1 MKKIVASVGLVAVG
15 AASGVQAI
23 SLANLNSEGAKPWS
37 ISATLRGFYD
47 DNINSS
53 HSGQQQVWGYEV
65 SPALTLNWVLEQTTF
80 SLGYVY
86 SFRYYDKLPAGNTD
100 KTDQNHTFNVLLNHS
115 FSERYQVS
123 IQDSFVIGQEPDVLR
138 GQNFFNTYQRVP
150 GDNIRNYGTINFD
163 AQMTRVFGVQIGYA
177 NGYFKYDDANS
188 GFFDANGV
196 WNASRAGLLNRLE
209 HYIHLDGRWQ
219 VQPQTVA
226 LLGYRYGQSDYTGN
240 EVIGY
245 DDVTAAPYFSD
256 ARNNRSHTGYVGIEH
271 HFRPDLTASIRAGGR
286 YTDFYNEP
294 GGGHSDIGPV
304 AMASLQYTYA
314 PESYLEFGVTHDRNA
329 SDLFSASNGNLTTDA
344 VSTAVYGTVNHR
356 IMPRLYGNLTGQ
368 YQNSITQG
376 GAQGNVSENYYL
388 VGLNVEYRFTPHLSA
403 HTGYNYDRLGSELPN
418 RPFDRNRVY
427 IGVTATY

>member
-1 MKKIVASVGLVAVG
+1 
-15 AASGVQAI
+15 
-23 SLANLNSEGAKPWS
+23 
-37 ISATLRGFYD
+37 
-47 DNINSS
+47 
-53 HSGQQQVWGYEV
+53 
-65 SPALTLNWVLEQTTF
+65 
-80 SLGYVY
+80 
-86 SFRYYDKLPAGNTD
+86 
-100 KTDQNHTFNVLLNHS
+100 
-115 FSERYQVS
+115 
-123 IQDSFVIGQEPDVLR
+123 
-138 GQNFFNTYQRVP
+138 
-150 GDNIRNYGTINFD
+150 
-163 AQMTRVFGVQIGYA
+163 VQIGYA
-177 NGYFKYDDANS
+177 NSFFKYDDANS

>member
-15 AASGVQAI
+15 AASGVQAF

-163 AQMTRVFGVQIGYA
+163 AQMTRLFGVQIGYA

-196 WNASRAGLLNRLE
+196 WNASRAALLNRLE
-209 HYIHLDGRWQ
+209 HFIHLDGRWQ

-240 EVIGY
+240 DVIGY
-245 DDVTAAPYFSD
+245 DALTGDPYFSD
-256 ARNNRSHTGYVGIEH
+256 ARNNRSHTG
-271 HFRPDLTASIRAGGR
+271 
-286 YTDFYNEP
+286 
-294 GGGHSDIGPV
+294 
-304 AMASLQYTYA
+304 
-314 PESYLEFGVTHDRNA
+314 
-329 SDLFSASNGNLTTDA
+329 
-344 VSTAVYGTVNHR
+344 
-356 IMPRLYGNLTGQ
+356 
-368 YQNSITQG
+368 
-376 GAQGNVSENYYL
+376 
-388 VGLNVEYRFTPHLSA
+388 
-403 HTGYNYDRLGSELPN
+403 
-418 RPFDRNRVY
+418 
-427 IGVTATY
+427 